1 MIIRIVL
8 CLMGAAVFLL
18 SFIMGDSE
26 EEKEKIVEDEVNNY
40 VDHVMKSLQE
50 RLNLMLNEK
59 MENVSDATDTR
70 LAHMSNAKISE
81 FEAYSQ
87 EVRNKIDVEHK
98 EIMFLYDMLNDKD
111 SDVKST
117 LGKIEDY
124 KYQVDVLIDELNNK
138 LERISQQ
145 IRLSDEELR
154 KQLINEAVMSNDLS
168 QIAVGKQ
175 AAMLEEIAD
184 DIYDENEGYT
194 EAEIEEIK
202 GDVQKYESEND
213 EIIMKYNNGL
223 SLTEISKSM
232 GIGVG
237 EVLLVVNLYKQMN
250 VAAGK

>member
-8 CLMGAAVFLL
+8 CLMGVAIYIL
-18 SFIMGDSE
+18 SFIMGDPE
-26 EEKEKIVEDEVNNY
+26 EEKEKIVDEEVNNY

-50 RLNLMLNEK
+50 RLNQMLNEK
-59 MENVSDATDTR
+59 METVSDATDTR

-98 EIMFLYDMLNDKD
+98 EIMFLYDMLNNKD
-111 SDVKST
+111 GDVKST

-124 KYQVDVLIDELNNK
+124 KYQVDVLIEELNDK

-145 IRLSDEELR
+145 IRLSDE
-154 KQLINEAVMSNDLS
+154 S
-168 QIAVGKQ
+168 QIEVGKQ

-184 DIYDENEGYT
+184 DIYDDNEGYT
-194 EAEIEEIK
+194 EEEIEEIK
-202 GDVQKYESEND
+202 GDIQKYESEND